1 MLSPPYSHAAQK
13 DRAQL
18 VAGTPMAPTPE
29 GASLGGKGACDI
41 LRSLHLA
48 AVENPIDRAVL
59 AAEALEEAG
68 DGGAG
73 APAGSRKDKSLG
85 LLCDNFIHHFARSD
99 SDLIELEA
107 VAPVLGVGR
116 RRMYD
121 IVNVLESLEIVQ
133 KDRAAYRWL
142 GISKLPAAL
151 AALERTATTDPIVPL
166 LDDPAAGSAPAA
178 NGKEN
183 AQQKKAAEKEGRK
196 EKSIRELSVKFVGLF
211 LQASRSKALGGVLS
225 LEHAGRSLLVHQA
238 GVVDNGSLKAK
249 VRRLY
254 DICNVLT
261 SLKMIRKVKLR
272 DTAKPA
278 FEWLGVTPD
287 TRVVFDAETAKARS
301 VRQYGGA
308 AAADAAPVAGAKRA
322 APGAGGRRV
331 APKFDTTEVALTRT
345 DTVETVVTLLPLP
358 PAPPTAAAKPAIA
371 FASVAKP
378 ALAVV
383 LKAAVPMPTALSA
396 ATARAAGKFVPRGQV
411 GSFSFAQL
419 DAAAAGDD
427 SDGGEYEPD
436 EFALAYAA
444 IEDDGGSRGVSP
456 HTEDGD
462 TLRPPFAPASALLSL
477 ASLV

>member
-151 AALERTATTDPIVPL
+151 AALERTATMC
-166 LDDPAAGSAPAA
+166 APY
-178 NGKEN
+178 
-183 AQQKKAAEKEGRK
+183 QL
-196 EKSIRELSVKFVGLF
+196 I
-211 LQASRSKALGGVLS
+211 
-225 LEHAGRSLLVHQA
+225 
-238 GVVDNGSLKAK
+238 
-249 VRRLY
+249 
-254 DICNVLT
+254 
-261 SLKMIRKVKLR
+261 
-272 DTAKPA
+272 
-278 FEWLGVTPD
+278 
-287 TRVVFDAETAKARS
+287 
-301 VRQYGGA
+301 
-308 AAADAAPVAGAKRA
+308 
-322 APGAGGRRV
+322 
-331 APKFDTTEVALTRT
+331 LTRF
-345 DTVETVVTLLPLP
+345 P
-358 PAPPTAAAKPAIA
+358 P
-371 FASVAKP
+371 V
-378 ALAVV
+378 
-383 LKAAVPMPTALSA
+383 
-396 ATARAAGKFVPRGQV
+396 
-411 GSFSFAQL
+411 
-419 DAAAAGDD
+419 D
-427 SDGGEYEPD
+427 
-436 EFALAYAA
+436 
-444 IEDDGGSRGVSP
+444 
-456 HTEDGD
+456 
-462 TLRPPFAPASALLSL
+462 
-477 ASLV
+477 

>member
-1 MLSPPYSHAAQK
+1 M
-13 DRAQL
+13 
-18 VAGTPMAPTPE
+18 
-29 GASLGGKGACDI
+29 
-41 LRSLHLA
+41 
-48 AVENPIDRAVL
+48 
-59 AAEALEEAG
+59 
-68 DGGAG
+68 
-73 APAGSRKDKSLG
+73 
-85 LLCDNFIHHFARSD
+85 
-99 SDLIELEA
+99 
-107 VAPVLGVGR
+107 
-116 RRMYD
+116 
-121 IVNVLESLEIVQ
+121 
-133 KDRAAYRWL
+133 
-142 GISKLPAAL
+142 
-151 AALERTATTDPIVPL
+151 
-166 LDDPAAGSAPAA
+166 
-178 NGKEN
+178 
-183 AQQKKAAEKEGRK
+183 
-196 EKSIRELSVKFVGLF
+196 
-211 LQASRSKALGGVLS
+211 
-225 LEHAGRSLLVHQA
+225 
-238 GVVDNGSLKAK
+238 
-249 VRRLY
+249 
-254 DICNVLT
+254 
-261 SLKMIRKVKLR
+261 
-272 DTAKPA
+272 
-278 FEWLGVTPD
+278 
-287 TRVVFDAETAKARS
+287 
-301 VRQYGGA
+301 
-308 AAADAAPVAGAKRA
+308 AGAKRA

-436 EFALAYAA
+436 EFDLAYAA